1 MMMLDKKR
9 NKLLVVSAALLLFL
23 GLIYAYSVLLAPLK
37 VEFGWSVAQMT
48 LVFALSICSFTL
60 GSLAVGPLVRAK
72 KNAVAL
78 LAGAAMLAVGFLGT
92 ALASGGAALYMAY
105 AAYGVAASFGIGWVY
120 NVVIPTVTSWFPDKC
135 GFAQGVCLMGFGA
148 GGFVLGPVAT
158 QLYSALP
165 WRGTLVGFAVVFAA
179 LVAGGAAVLKAP
191 GDAEA
196 AELAALAAGADA
208 GAGAGDADAAEV
220 ADDRFVSSGQMLRT
234 PTFWLLYAFLFML
247 GSIGMGIT
255 GIGRELPLSLGASD
269 LAAAVVIGFVNVG
282 SGVGRLSCG
291 IALDKLGR
299 HRTMRI
305 IGFGGTVAPVVMIAS
320 LLSGSL
326 AVQAVAC
333 LLTGMSWGAAV
344 VTMPFVSRTEWGLA
358 NMAQNMAM
366 VNTYSIFASLVGSFG
381 AGMLYGACGSFLPV
395 LGIMTALGV
404 ASVLLANKLK

>member
-1 MMMLDKKR
+1 MLDKNR
-9 NKLLVVSAALLLFL
+9 NKLLVVSTALLLFL

-78 LAGAAMLAVGFLGT
+78 LAGAAMLAAGFLGT
-92 ALASGGAALYMAY
+92 AASSGTAALFMAY
-105 AAYGVAASFGIGWVY
+105 AAYGVVASFGIGWVY
-120 NVVIPTVTSWFPDKC
+120 NVVIPMVTSWFPDKC

-148 GGFVLGPVAT
+148 GGFVLGPVAA
-158 QLYSALP
+158 QLYSVLP
-165 WRGTLVGFAVVFAA
+165 WRATLVGFAVVFAA
-179 LVAGGAAVLKAP
+179 LVAGSAAALKSP

-196 AELAALAAGADA
+196 AELAARA
-208 GAGAGDADAAEV
+208 AGAGDAGAE
-220 ADDRFVSSGQMLRT
+220 ATDDRFVSTGQMLRT
-234 PTFWLLYAFLFML
+234 TTFWLLYAFLFML
-247 GSIGMGIT
+247 GSIGMGVT

-299 HRTMRI
+299 GRTMRI
-305 IGFGGTVAPVVMIAS
+305 IGFGGTAATVVMIAS

-326 AVQAVAC
+326 AVQAAAC

-344 VTMPFVSRTEWGLA
+344 VTMPFVSRTEWGQA

>member
-9 NKLLVVSAALLLFL
+9 NKLLVVSTALLLFL

-92 ALASGGAALYMAY
+92 AFASGGAALYMAY

-158 QLYSALP
+158 QLYSVLP

-179 LVAGGAAVLKAP
+179 LVAGSAAVLKAP

-196 AELAALAAGADA
+196 SELAALAAGADA
-208 GAGAGDADAAEV
+208 GAADAAEV

-305 IGFGGTVAPVVMIAS
+305 IGFGGTVAPIVMIAS

-326 AVQAVAC
+326 AIQAVAC

-381 AGMLYGACGSFLPV
+381 AGMLYGVCGSFLPV

>member
-1 MMMLDKKR
+1 MLDKKR
-9 NKLLVVSAALLLFL
+9 NKLLVVSTVLLLFL

-60 GSLAVGPLVRAK
+60 GSLAVGPLVRGK

-92 ALASGGAALYMAY
+92 ASASGAAALYMAY
-105 AAYGVAASFGIGWVY
+105 AAYGVVASFGIGWVY
-120 NVVIPTVTSWFPDKC
+120 NVVIPIVTSWFPDKC

-158 QLYSALP
+158 QLYSVLP
-165 WRGTLVGFAVVFAA
+165 WRGALVGFAIVFAM
-179 LVAGGAAVLKAP
+179 LVAGSAVVLKAP
-191 GDAEA
+191 GDEDAAELSAGADEAGAEA
-196 AELAALAAGADA
+196 A
-208 GAGAGDADAAEV
+208 
-220 ADDRFVSSGQMLRT
+220 DDSFISSGQMLRT

-255 GIGRELPLSLGASD
+255 GIGRELLLSLGASD

-291 IALDKLGR
+291 IALDRLGR
-299 HRTMRI
+299 GRTMRI
-305 IGFGGTVAPVVMIAS
+305 IGCGGTVAPLVMIAS

-326 AVQAVAC
+326 AVQAEAC
-333 LLTGMSWGAAV
+333 FLTGMSWGAAV
-344 VTMPFVSRTEWGLA
+344 VTMPFVSRTEWGQA

-395 LGIMTALGV
+395 LGVMTALGV
-404 ASVLLANKLK
+404 ASVLLADKLK

>member
-1 MMMLDKKR
+1 MLDKKR
-9 NKLLVVSAALLLFL
+9 SKLLVVSTALLLFL

-72 KNAVAL
+72 KNAAAL
-78 LAGAAMLAVGFLGT
+78 LAGAAMLAAGFLGT
-92 ALASGGAALYMAY
+92 AFASGGAALYMAY

-158 QLYSALP
+158 QLYSVLP

-179 LVAGGAAVLKAP
+179 LVAGSAAVLKAP

-196 AELAALAAGADA
+196 SELAALAAGAGDA
-208 GAGAGDADAAEV
+208 GAAEV

-291 IALDKLGR
+291 VALDKLGR

-305 IGFGGTVAPVVMIAS
+305 IGFGGTVATVVMIAS

-395 LGIMTALGV
+395 LGITTALGV
-404 ASVLLANKLK
+404 ASMLLANKLK

>member
-1 MMMLDKKR
+1 MMLDKKR
-9 NKLLVVSAALLLFL
+9 NKLLVVSTALLLFL

-78 LAGAAMLAVGFLGT
+78 LAGAAMLAAGFLGT
-92 ALASGGAALYMAY
+92 AAASGTAALFMAY
-105 AAYGVAASFGIGWVY
+105 AAYGVVASFGIGWVY
-120 NVVIPTVTSWFPDKC
+120 NVVIPMVTSWFPDKC

-148 GGFVLGPVAT
+148 GGFVLGPVAA
-158 QLYSALP
+158 QLYSVLP
-165 WRGTLVGFAVVFAA
+165 WRAALVGFAVVFAA
-179 LVAGGAAVLKAP
+179 LVAGSAAALKSP

-196 AELAALAAGADA
+196 AELAARA
-208 GAGAGDADAAEV
+208 AGAGDASAE
-220 ADDRFVSSGQMLRT
+220 ATDDRFVSTGQMLRT
-234 PTFWLLYAFLFML
+234 TTFWLLYAFLFML

-299 HRTMRI
+299 GRTMRI
-305 IGFGGTVAPVVMIAS
+305 IGFGGTAATVVMIAS

-344 VTMPFVSRTEWGLA
+344 VTMPFVSRTEWGQA

>member
-1 MMMLDKKR
+1 MLDKKR
-9 NKLLVVSAALLLFL
+9 NKLLVVSTALLLFL

-78 LAGAAMLAVGFLGT
+78 LAGAAMLAAGFLGT
-92 ALASGGAALYMAY
+92 AFASGGVALYMAY

-158 QLYSALP
+158 QLYSVLP
-165 WRGTLVGFAVVFAA
+165 WRGILVGFAVVFAA
-179 LVAGGAAVLKAP
+179 LVAGSAAVLKAP

-196 AELAALAAGADA
+196 SELAALAAGASDA
-208 GAGAGDADAAEV
+208 GVAEV

-305 IGFGGTVAPVVMIAS
+305 IGFGGSVAPAVMIAS

-395 LGIMTALGV
+395 LGIMTVLGV

>member
-1 MMMLDKKR
+1 MLDKKR
-9 NKLLVVSAALLLFL
+9 NKLLVVSTALLLFL

-78 LAGAAMLAVGFLGT
+78 LAGAAMLAAGFLGT
-92 ALASGGAALYMAY
+92 AFASGGVALYMAY

-158 QLYSALP
+158 QLYSVLP

-179 LVAGGAAVLKAP
+179 LVAGSAAVLKAP

-196 AELAALAAGADA
+196 SELAALAA

-234 PTFWLLYAFLFML
+234 PTFWLLYTFLFML

>member
-1 MMMLDKKR
+1 MLDKKR
-9 NKLLVVSAALLLFL
+9 SKLLVVSTALLLFL

-72 KNAVAL
+72 KNAAAL
-78 LAGAAMLAVGFLGT
+78 LAGAAMLAAGFLGT
-92 ALASGGAALYMAY
+92 AFASGGAALYMAY

-158 QLYSALP
+158 QLYSVLP

-179 LVAGGAAVLKAP
+179 LVAGSAAVLKAP

-196 AELAALAAGADA
+196 AELAAWA
-208 GAGAGDADAAEV
+208 AGAGDASTEAADE
-220 ADDRFVSSGQMLRT
+220 RFVSTGQMLRT
-234 PTFWLLYAFLFML
+234 TTFWLLYAFLFML

-291 IALDKLGR
+291 VALDKLGR

-305 IGFGGTVAPVVMIAS
+305 IGFGGTVATVVMIAS

-404 ASVLLANKLK
+404 ASMLLANKLK

>member
-1 MMMLDKKR
+1 MLDKKR
-9 NKLLVVSAALLLFL
+9 NKLLVVSTVLLLFL

-60 GSLAVGPLVRAK
+60 GSLAVGPLVRGK

-92 ALASGGAALYMAY
+92 ASASGAAALYMAY
-105 AAYGVAASFGIGWVY
+105 AAYGVVASFGIGWVY
-120 NVVIPTVTSWFPDKC
+120 NVVIPMVTSWFPDKC

-158 QLYSALP
+158 QLYSVLP
-165 WRGTLVGFAVVFAA
+165 WRGALVGFAIVFAM
-179 LVAGGAAVLKAP
+179 LVAGSAVVLKAP
-191 GDAEA
+191 GDEDAAELSAGADEAGAEA
-196 AELAALAAGADA
+196 A
-208 GAGAGDADAAEV
+208 
-220 ADDRFVSSGQMLRT
+220 DDSFISSGQMLRT

-255 GIGRELPLSLGASD
+255 GIGRELPLSLGVSD

-291 IALDKLGR
+291 IALDRLGR
-299 HRTMRI
+299 GRTMRI
-305 IGFGGTVAPVVMIAS
+305 IGCGGTVAPLVMIAS

-333 LLTGMSWGAAV
+333 FLTGMSWGAAV
-344 VTMPFVSRTEWGLA
+344 VTMPFVSRTEWGQA

-395 LGIMTALGV
+395 LGVMTALGV
-404 ASVLLANKLK
+404 ASVLLADKLK

>member
-9 NKLLVVSAALLLFL
+9 NILLVVSTALLLFL

-78 LAGAAMLAVGFLGT
+78 LAGAAMLAAGFLGT

-158 QLYSALP
+158 QLYSVLP

-179 LVAGGAAVLKAP
+179 LVAGSAAVLKAP

-196 AELAALAAGADA
+196 SELAALAAGAGDA
-208 GAGAGDADAAEV
+208 GAAEV
-220 ADDRFVSSGQMLRT
+220 ADNRFVSSGQMLRT

-305 IGFGGTVAPVVMIAS
+305 IGFGGTVAPAVMIAS

>member
-1 MMMLDKKR
+1 MLDKKR
-9 NKLLVVSAALLLFL
+9 NKLLVVSTALLLFL

-92 ALASGGAALYMAY
+92 AFASGGAALYMAY

-158 QLYSALP
+158 QLYSVLP

-179 LVAGGAAVLKAP
+179 LVAGSAAVLKAP

-196 AELAALAAGADA
+196 SELAALAAGA
-208 GAGAGDADAAEV
+208 GAGDASAAEV

>member
-1 MMMLDKKR
+1 MLDKKR
-9 NKLLVVSAALLLFL
+9 NKLLVVSTALLLFL

-78 LAGAAMLAVGFLGT
+78 LAGAAMLAAGFLGT

-158 QLYSALP
+158 QLYSVLP

-179 LVAGGAAVLKAP
+179 LVAGSAAVLKAP

-196 AELAALAAGADA
+196 SELAVLAA
-208 GAGAGDADAAEV
+208 GAGAGDAGAAEV

-305 IGFGGTVAPVVMIAS
+305 IGFGGTVAAAVMIAS

>member
-9 NKLLVVSAALLLFL
+9 NKLLVVSTVLLLFL

-60 GSLAVGPLVRAK
+60 GSLAVGPLVRGK

-92 ALASGGAALYMAY
+92 ASASGAAALYMAY
-105 AAYGVAASFGIGWVY
+105 AAYGVVASFGIGWVY
-120 NVVIPTVTSWFPDKC
+120 NVVIPMVTSWFPDKC

-158 QLYSALP
+158 QLYSVLP
-165 WRGTLVGFAVVFAA
+165 WRGALVGFAIVFAM
-179 LVAGGAAVLKAP
+179 LVAGSAVVLKAP
-191 GDAEA
+191 GDEDAAELSAGADEAGAEA
-196 AELAALAAGADA
+196 A
-208 GAGAGDADAAEV
+208 
-220 ADDRFVSSGQMLRT
+220 DDSFISSGQMLRT

-291 IALDKLGR
+291 IALDRLGR
-299 HRTMRI
+299 GRTMRI
-305 IGFGGTVAPVVMIAS
+305 IGCGGTVAPLVMIAS

-326 AVQAVAC
+326 AVQAEAC
-333 LLTGMSWGAAV
+333 FLTGMSWGAAV
-344 VTMPFVSRTEWGLA
+344 VTMPFVSRTEWGQA

-395 LGIMTALGV
+395 LGVMTALGV
-404 ASVLLANKLK
+404 ATVLLADKLK

>member
-1 MMMLDKKR
+1 MLDKKR
-9 NKLLVVSAALLLFL
+9 NKLLVVSTALLLFL

-37 VEFGWSVAQMT
+37 VEFGWSVAKMT

-72 KNAVAL
+72 KNTAAL
-78 LAGAAMLAVGFLGT
+78 LAGAAMLAAGFLGT
-92 ALASGGAALYMAY
+92 AASSGTAALFMAY
-105 AAYGVAASFGIGWVY
+105 AAYGVVASFGIGWVY
-120 NVVIPTVTSWFPDKC
+120 NVVIPMVTSWFPDKC

-148 GGFVLGPVAT
+148 GGFVLGPVAA
-158 QLYSALP
+158 QLYSVLP
-165 WRGTLVGFAVVFAA
+165 WRATLVGFAVVFAA
-179 LVAGGAAVLKAP
+179 LVAGSAAALKSP

-196 AELAALAAGADA
+196 AEFAARA
-208 GAGAGDADAAEV
+208 AGAGDTGAEA
-220 ADDRFVSSGQMLRT
+220 ADDRFVSTGQMLRT

-247 GSIGMGIT
+247 GSIGMGVT

-299 HRTMRI
+299 GRTMRI
-305 IGFGGTVAPVVMIAS
+305 IGLGGTAATVVMIAS

-326 AVQAVAC
+326 AVQAAAC

-344 VTMPFVSRTEWGLA
+344 VTMPFVSRAEWGQA

>member
-9 NKLLVVSAALLLFL
+9 NKLLVVSTALLLFL

-72 KNAVAL
+72 KNVVAL
-78 LAGAAMLAVGFLGT
+78 LAGAAILAAGFLGT

-158 QLYSALP
+158 QLYSVLP

-179 LVAGGAAVLKAP
+179 LVAGSAAVLKAP

-196 AELAALAAGADA
+196 SELATLAA
-208 GAGAGDADAAEV
+208 GAGAGDAGAAEV

-305 IGFGGTVAPVVMIAS
+305 IGFGGTVAPAVMIAS

>member
-1 MMMLDKKR
+1 MMLDKKR
-9 NKLLVVSAALLLFL
+9 NKLLVVSTALLLFL

-60 GSLAVGPLVRAK
+60 GSLAVGPLVRGQ
-72 KNAVAL
+72 KNAAAL
-78 LAGAAMLAVGFLGT
+78 LAGAAMLAAGFLGT
-92 ALASGGAALYMAY
+92 AAASGTAALFMAY
-105 AAYGVAASFGIGWVY
+105 AAYGVVASFGIGWVY
-120 NVVIPTVTSWFPDKC
+120 NVVIPMVTSWFPDKC

-158 QLYSALP
+158 QLYSVLP
-165 WRGTLVGFAVVFAA
+165 WRATLVGFAVAFAA
-179 LVAGGAAVLKAP
+179 LVAGSAAALKSP

-196 AELAALAAGADA
+196 AELAARA
-208 GAGAGDADAAEV
+208 AGAGDAGAEA
-220 ADDRFVSSGQMLRT
+220 ADDRFVSTGQMLRT
-234 PTFWLLYAFLFML
+234 TTFWLLYAFLFML

-269 LAAAVVIGFVNVG
+269 LAAAVVVGFVNVG

-299 HRTMRI
+299 GRTMRI
-305 IGFGGTVAPVVMIAS
+305 IGFGGTAATVVMIVS

-326 AVQAVAC
+326 AVQAAAC

-344 VTMPFVSRTEWGLA
+344 VTMPFVSRTEWGQA

-381 AGMLYGACGSFLPV
+381 AGMLYGVYGSFLPV

>member
-1 MMMLDKKR
+1 MLDKKR
-9 NKLLVVSAALLLFL
+9 NGLLAVSTALLLFL

-37 VEFGWSVAQMT
+37 IEFGWSVAQMT

-72 KNAVAL
+72 KNTVAL
-78 LAGAAMLAVGFLGT
+78 VAGAAMLAAGFLGT
-92 ALASGGAALYMAY
+92 ALASGASALY
-105 AAYGVAASFGIGWVY
+105 AAYASYGFAASFGIGWVY
-120 NVVIPTVTSWFPDKC
+120 NVVIPTVTSWFPDRC

-148 GGFVLGPVAT
+148 GGFVLGPLAA
-158 QLYSALP
+158 QLYSLLP
-165 WRGTLVGFAVVFAA
+165 WRATLMGFVVIFAT
-179 LVAGGAAVLKAP
+179 LVAGSALALKAP
-191 GDAEA
+191 TDDEA
-196 AELAALAAGADA
+196 SRLAARAAGA
-208 GAGAGDADAAEV
+208 GEAASDV
-220 ADDRFVSSGQMLRT
+220 SDDRFVSSSKMLRT

-291 IALDKLGR
+291 IALDRLGR
-299 HRTMRI
+299 HKTMRI
-305 IGFGGTVAPVVMIAS
+305 IGCGGTVAPLVMIAS

-344 VTMPFVSRTEWGLA
+344 VTMPFVSRTEWGQA
-358 NMAQNMAM
+358 NMAQNMAV

-381 AGMLYGACGSFLPV
+381 AGMLYGACASLLPV

-404 ASVLLANKLK
+404 ASVLLASKLQ

>member
-9 NKLLVVSAALLLFL
+9 NKLLVVSTALLLFL

-92 ALASGGAALYMAY
+92 AFASGGAALYMAY

-158 QLYSALP
+158 QLYSVLP

-196 AELAALAAGADA
+196 SELAALAAGA
-208 GAGAGDADAAEV
+208 GAGDASAAEV

>member
-1 MMMLDKKR
+1 MLDKKR
-9 NKLLVVSAALLLFL
+9 NKLLVVSTALLLFL

-78 LAGAAMLAVGFLGT
+78 LAGAAMLAAGFLGT
-92 ALASGGAALYMAY
+92 AAASGTAALFMAY
-105 AAYGVAASFGIGWVY
+105 AAYGVVASFGIGWVY
-120 NVVIPTVTSWFPDKC
+120 NVVIPMVTSWFPDKC

-158 QLYSALP
+158 QLYSVLP
-165 WRGTLVGFAVVFAA
+165 WRATLVGFAVVFAA
-179 LVAGGAAVLKAP
+179 LVAGSAAALKSP

-196 AELAALAAGADA
+196 AELAARA
-208 GAGAGDADAAEV
+208 AGAGDASAEA
-220 ADDRFVSSGQMLRT
+220 ADDRFVSTGQMLRT
-234 PTFWLLYAFLFML
+234 TTFWLLYAFLFML

-299 HRTMRI
+299 GRTMRI
-305 IGFGGTVAPVVMIAS
+305 IGFGGTAATVVMIAS

-326 AVQAVAC
+326 AVQAAAC

-344 VTMPFVSRTEWGLA
+344 VTMPFVSRTEWGQA

>member
-1 MMMLDKKR
+1 MLDKKR
-9 NKLLVVSAALLLFL
+9 NGLLAVSTALLLFL

-37 VEFGWSVAQMT
+37 IEFGWSVAQMT

-72 KNAVAL
+72 KNTVAL
-78 LAGAAMLAVGFLGT
+78 VAGAAMLAAGFLGT
-92 ALASGGAALYMAY
+92 ALASGASALY
-105 AAYGVAASFGIGWVY
+105 AAYASYGIAASFGIGWVY
-120 NVVIPTVTSWFPDKC
+120 NVVIPTVTSWFPDRC

-148 GGFVLGPVAT
+148 GGFVLGPLAA
-158 QLYSALP
+158 QLYSLLP
-165 WRGTLVGFAVVFAA
+165 WRATLMGFVVIFAT
-179 LVAGGAAVLKAP
+179 LVAGSALALKAP
-191 GDAEA
+191 TDDEA
-196 AELAALAAGADA
+196 SRLAARAAGA
-208 GAGAGDADAAEV
+208 GEAASDV
-220 ADDRFVSSGQMLRT
+220 SDDRFVSSSKMLRT

-291 IALDKLGR
+291 IALDRLGR
-299 HRTMRI
+299 HKTMRI
-305 IGFGGTVAPVVMIAS
+305 IGYGGTVAPLVMIAS

-344 VTMPFVSRTEWGLA
+344 VTMPFVSRTEWGQA
-358 NMAQNMAM
+358 NMAQNMAV

-381 AGMLYGACGSFLPV
+381 AGMLYGACASLLPV

-404 ASVLLANKLK
+404 ASVLLASKLQ

>member
-1 MMMLDKKR
+1 MLDKKR
-9 NKLLVVSAALLLFL
+9 NKLLVVSTALLLFL

-196 AELAALAAGADA
+196 SELAALAA

-395 LGIMTALGV
+395 LGIMTVLGV

>member
-1 MMMLDKKR
+1 MLDKKR
-9 NKLLVVSAALLLFL
+9 NKLLVVSTALLLFL

-78 LAGAAMLAVGFLGT
+78 LAGAAMLAAGFLGT
-92 ALASGGAALYMAY
+92 AAASGTAALFMAY
-105 AAYGVAASFGIGWVY
+105 AAYGVVASFGIGWVY
-120 NVVIPTVTSWFPDKC
+120 NVVIPMVTSWFPDKC

-158 QLYSALP
+158 QLYSVLP
-165 WRGTLVGFAVVFAA
+165 WRATLVGFAVVFAA
-179 LVAGGAAVLKAP
+179 LVAGSVAALKSP

-196 AELAALAAGADA
+196 AELAARA
-208 GAGAGDADAAEV
+208 AGAGDAGAEA
-220 ADDRFVSSGQMLRT
+220 ADDRFVSTGQMLRT
-234 PTFWLLYAFLFML
+234 TTFWLLYAFLFML

-299 HRTMRI
+299 GRTMRI
-305 IGFGGTVAPVVMIAS
+305 IGFGGTAATVVMIAS

-344 VTMPFVSRTEWGLA
+344 VTMPFVSRTEWGQA

-395 LGIMTALGV
+395 LGIMAALGV

>member
-9 NKLLVVSAALLLFL
+9 NKLLVVSTALLLFL

-78 LAGAAMLAVGFLGT
+78 LAGAAMLAAGFLGT

-120 NVVIPTVTSWFPDKC
+120 NVVIPMVTSWFPDKC

-158 QLYSALP
+158 QLYSVLP

-179 LVAGGAAVLKAP
+179 LVAGSAAVLKAP

-196 AELAALAAGADA
+196 SELAALAV
-208 GAGAGDADAAEV
+208 GAGDAGAAEV

-291 IALDKLGR
+291 IALDKLGC

-305 IGFGGTVAPVVMIAS
+305 IGFGGTVAPAVMIAS

-344 VTMPFVSRTEWGLA
+344 VTMPFVSRTEWGQA

>member
-9 NKLLVVSAALLLFL
+9 NKLLVVSTVLLLFL

-60 GSLAVGPLVRAK
+60 GSLAVGPLVRGK

-92 ALASGGAALYMAY
+92 ASASGAAALYMAF
-105 AAYGVAASFGIGWVY
+105 AAYGVVASFGIGWVY
-120 NVVIPTVTSWFPDKC
+120 NVVIPMVTSWFPDKC

-158 QLYSALP
+158 QLYSVLP
-165 WRGTLVGFAVVFAA
+165 WRGALVGFAIVFAM
-179 LVAGGAAVLKAP
+179 LVAGSAVVLKAP
-191 GDAEA
+191 GDEDAAELSAGADEAGAEA
-196 AELAALAAGADA
+196 A
-208 GAGAGDADAAEV
+208 
-220 ADDRFVSSGQMLRT
+220 DDSFISSGQMLRT

-291 IALDKLGR
+291 IALDRLGR
-299 HRTMRI
+299 GRTMRI
-305 IGFGGTVAPVVMIAS
+305 IGCGGTVAPLVMIAS

-326 AVQAVAC
+326 AVQAEAC
-333 LLTGMSWGAAV
+333 FLTGMSWGAAV
-344 VTMPFVSRTEWGLA
+344 VTMPFVSRTEWGQA

-395 LGIMTALGV
+395 LGVMTALGV
-404 ASVLLANKLK
+404 ASVLLADKLK

>member
-1 MMMLDKKR
+1 MLDKKR
-9 NKLLVVSAALLLFL
+9 SKLLVVSTALLLFL

-72 KNAVAL
+72 KNAAAL
-78 LAGAAMLAVGFLGT
+78 LAGAAMLAAGFLGT
-92 ALASGGAALYMAY
+92 AFASGGAALYMAY

-158 QLYSALP
+158 QLYSVLP

-179 LVAGGAAVLKAP
+179 LVAGSAAVLKAP

-196 AELAALAAGADA
+196 SELAALAAGDA
-208 GAGAGDADAAEV
+208 GAAEV

-305 IGFGGTVAPVVMIAS
+305 IGFGGTVATVVMIAS

-344 VTMPFVSRTEWGLA
+344 VTMPFVSRTEWGQA

-404 ASVLLANKLK
+404 ASMLLANKLK

>member
-1 MMMLDKKR
+1 MLDKKR
-9 NKLLVVSAALLLFL
+9 NKLLVVSTALLLFL

-78 LAGAAMLAVGFLGT
+78 LAGAAMLAAGFLGT

-158 QLYSALP
+158 QLYSVLP

-179 LVAGGAAVLKAP
+179 LVAGSAAVLKAP

-196 AELAALAAGADA
+196 SELAALAAGA
-208 GAGAGDADAAEV
+208 GAGDAGAAEV
-220 ADDRFVSSGQMLRT
+220 TDDCFVSSGQMLRT

-305 IGFGGTVAPVVMIAS
+305 IGFGGAVAPAVMIAS

-366 VNTYSIFASLVGSFG
+366 VNTYSIFASLAGSFG
-381 AGMLYGACGSFLPV
+381 AGILYGACGSFLPV

>member
-1 MMMLDKKR
+1 MLDKKR
-9 NKLLVVSAALLLFL
+9 NKLLVVSTALLLFL

-78 LAGAAMLAVGFLGT
+78 LAGAAMLAAGFLGT

-158 QLYSALP
+158 QLYSVLP

-179 LVAGGAAVLKAP
+179 LVAGSAAVLKAP

-196 AELAALAAGADA
+196 AELAALAAGTGDA
-208 GAGAGDADAAEV
+208 GAEA
-220 ADDRFVSSGQMLRT
+220 ADDRFVSTGQMLRT

-305 IGFGGTVAPVVMIAS
+305 IGFGGTVAPAVMIAS

-366 VNTYSIFASLVGSFG
+366 VNTYSIFASLAGSFG

>member
-1 MMMLDKKR
+1 MLDKKR
-9 NKLLVVSAALLLFL
+9 NKLLVVSTALLLFL

-60 GSLAVGPLVRAK
+60 GSLAVGPLVRTK

-92 ALASGGAALYMAY
+92 AFASGGAALYMAY
-105 AAYGVAASFGIGWVY
+105 VAYGVAASFGIGWVY

-158 QLYSALP
+158 QLYSVLP

-196 AELAALAAGADA
+196 AELAALAAGADT
-208 GAGAGDADAAEV
+208 GDADAAEV

-320 LLSGSL
+320 LISGSL

-381 AGMLYGACGSFLPV
+381 AGMLYGVCGSFLPV

>member
-1 MMMLDKKR
+1 MLDKKR
-9 NKLLVVSAALLLFL
+9 NKLLVVSTALLLFL

-72 KNAVAL
+72 KNAVTL
-78 LAGAAMLAVGFLGT
+78 LAGAAMLAAGFLGT
-92 ALASGGAALYMAY
+92 AFASGGAALYMAY

-158 QLYSALP
+158 QLYSVLP

-196 AELAALAAGADA
+196 SELAALAAGAGDA
-208 GAGAGDADAAEV
+208 SDADAAEV

-247 GSIGMGIT
+247 GIIGMGIT

-381 AGMLYGACGSFLPV
+381 AGMLYGVCGSFLPV
-395 LGIMTALGV
+395 LGIMTVLGV

>member
-1 MMMLDKKR
+1 MLDKKR
-9 NKLLVVSAALLLFL
+9 NKLLVVSTALLLFL

-78 LAGAAMLAVGFLGT
+78 LAGAAMLAAGFLGT
-92 ALASGGAALYMAY
+92 ALASGGVALYMAY

-158 QLYSALP
+158 QLYSVLP

-196 AELAALAAGADA
+196 AELAALTA

-234 PTFWLLYAFLFML
+234 PTFWLLYTFLFML

>member
-1 MMMLDKKR
+1 MLDKKR
-9 NKLLVVSAALLLFL
+9 NKLLVVSTALLLFL

-78 LAGAAMLAVGFLGT
+78 LAGAAMLAAGFLGT
-92 ALASGGAALYMAY
+92 AAASGTAALYMAY
-105 AAYGVAASFGIGWVY
+105 AAYGVVASFGIGWVY
-120 NVVIPTVTSWFPDKC
+120 NVAIPMVSSWFPDKC

-158 QLYSALP
+158 QLYSVLP
-165 WRGTLVGFAVVFAA
+165 WRAALVGFAVVFAA
-179 LVAGGAAVLKAP
+179 LVAGSAAALKSP

-196 AELAALAAGADA
+196 AELAARA
-208 GAGAGDADAAEV
+208 AGAGDAGAEA
-220 ADDRFVSSGQMLRT
+220 ADDRFVSTGQMLRT
-234 PTFWLLYAFLFML
+234 TTFWLLYAFLFML

-299 HRTMRI
+299 GRTMRI
-305 IGFGGTVAPVVMIAS
+305 IGFGGIAATVVMIAS

-326 AVQAVAC
+326 AVQAAAC

-344 VTMPFVSRTEWGLA
+344 VTMPFVSRTEWGQA

-381 AGMLYGACGSFLPV
+381 AGMLYGACGSFLPI
-395 LGIMTALGV
+395 LGIMAALGV

>member
-1 MMMLDKKR
+1 MLDKKR
-9 NKLLVVSAALLLFL
+9 NKLLVVSTALLLFL

-78 LAGAAMLAVGFLGT
+78 LAGAAMLAAGFLGT
-92 ALASGGAALYMAY
+92 AFASGGAALYMAY

-158 QLYSALP
+158 QLYSVLP

-179 LVAGGAAVLKAP
+179 LVAGSAAALKAP
-191 GDAEA
+191 GDAEVS
-196 AELAALAAGADA
+196 ELAALA
-208 GAGAGDADAAEV
+208 AGAGDADAAEV

>member
-1 MMMLDKKR
+1 MLDKKR
-9 NKLLVVSAALLLFL
+9 NKLLVVSTALLLFL

-78 LAGAAMLAVGFLGT
+78 LAGAAMLAAGFLGT
-92 ALASGGAALYMAY
+92 AFASGGAALYMAY

-148 GGFVLGPVAT
+148 GGFVLGPVVT
-158 QLYSALP
+158 QLYSVLP

-179 LVAGGAAVLKAP
+179 LVAGSAAALKAP

-196 AELAALAAGADA
+196 SELAALA
-208 GAGAGDADAAEV
+208 AGAGDADAAEV

-234 PTFWLLYAFLFML
+234 PTFWLLYTFLFML

-395 LGIMTALGV
+395 LGIMTVLGV

>member
-1 MMMLDKKR
+1 MLDKKR
-9 NKLLVVSAALLLFL
+9 NKLLVVSTALLLFL

-92 ALASGGAALYMAY
+92 AFASGGAALYMAY

-158 QLYSALP
+158 QLYSVLP

-196 AELAALAAGADA
+196 SELAALAAGAGA

-255 GIGRELPLSLGASD
+255 GIGRELPLSLGASG

-305 IGFGGTVAPVVMIAS
+305 IGFGGTVAPIVMIAS

>member
-9 NKLLVVSAALLLFL
+9 NKLLVVSTVLLLFL

-48 LVFALSICSFTL
+48 FVFALSICSFTL
-60 GSLAVGPLVRAK
+60 GSLAVGPLVREK

-92 ALASGGAALYMAY
+92 ASASGAAALYMAY
-105 AAYGVAASFGIGWVY
+105 AAYGVVASFGIGWVY
-120 NVVIPTVTSWFPDKC
+120 NVVIPIVTSWFPDKC

-158 QLYSALP
+158 QLYSVLP
-165 WRGTLVGFAVVFAA
+165 WRGALVGFAIVFAM
-179 LVAGGAAVLKAP
+179 LVAGSAVVLKAP
-191 GDAEA
+191 GDEDAAELSAGADEAGAEA
-196 AELAALAAGADA
+196 A
-208 GAGAGDADAAEV
+208 
-220 ADDRFVSSGQMLRT
+220 DDSFISSGQMLRT

-291 IALDKLGR
+291 IALDRLGR
-299 HRTMRI
+299 GRTMRI
-305 IGFGGTVAPVVMIAS
+305 IGCGGTVAPLVMIAS

-333 LLTGMSWGAAV
+333 FLTGMSWGAAV
-344 VTMPFVSRTEWGLA
+344 VTMPFVSRIEWGQA
-358 NMAQNMAM
+358 NMAQIMAM

-395 LGIMTALGV
+395 LGVMTALGV
-404 ASVLLANKLK
+404 ASVLLADKLK

>member
-1 MMMLDKKR
+1 MLDKKR
-9 NKLLVVSAALLLFL
+9 NKLLVVSTALLLFL

-78 LAGAAMLAVGFLGT
+78 LAGAAMLAAGFLGT
-92 ALASGGAALYMAY
+92 AFASGGVALYMAY

-120 NVVIPTVTSWFPDKC
+120 NVVIPTVTSWFPDKY

-158 QLYSALP
+158 QLYSVLP

-179 LVAGGAAVLKAP
+179 LVAGSAAVLKAP

-196 AELAALAAGADA
+196 AELAALAAGAGDA
-208 GAGAGDADAAEV
+208 SDADAAEV

-234 PTFWLLYAFLFML
+234 PTFWLLYTFLFML

>member
-1 MMMLDKKR
+1 MMLDKKR
-9 NKLLVVSAALLLFL
+9 NKLLVVSTALLLFL

-72 KNAVAL
+72 KNAAAL
-78 LAGAAMLAVGFLGT
+78 LAGAAMLTVGFLGT
-92 ALASGGAALYMAY
+92 AAASGTAALYMAY
-105 AAYGVAASFGIGWVY
+105 AAYGVVASFGIGWVY
-120 NVVIPTVTSWFPDKC
+120 NVVIPMVTSWFPDKC

-158 QLYSALP
+158 QLYSVLP
-165 WRGTLVGFAVVFAA
+165 WRAALVGLAVVFAA
-179 LVAGGAAVLKAP
+179 LVAGSAAALKSP

-196 AELAALAAGADA
+196 AELAA
-208 GAGAGDADAAEV
+208 GAGDASTEV
-220 ADDRFVSSGQMLRT
+220 ADDRFVSTGQMLRT
-234 PTFWLLYAFLFML
+234 TTFWLLYAFLFML

-299 HRTMRI
+299 GRTMRI
-305 IGFGGTVAPVVMIAS
+305 IGFGGTAATVVMIAS

-326 AVQAVAC
+326 AVQAAAC

-344 VTMPFVSRTEWGLA
+344 VTMPFVSRTEWGQA

-366 VNTYSIFASLVGSFG
+366 VNTYSIFASLAGSFG
-381 AGMLYGACGSFLPV
+381 AGMLYGVCGSFLPV

-404 ASVLLANKLK
+404 ASVLLADKLK

>member
-1 MMMLDKKR
+1 MLDKKR
-9 NKLLVVSAALLLFL
+9 NKLLVVSTALLLFL

-92 ALASGGAALYMAY
+92 AFASGGAALYMAY

-158 QLYSALP
+158 QLYSVLP

-196 AELAALAAGADA
+196 DELAALAA

-320 LLSGSL
+320 PLSGSL

-381 AGMLYGACGSFLPV
+381 AGMLYGVCGSFLPV

>member
-1 MMMLDKKR
+1 MLDKKR
-9 NKLLVVSAALLLFL
+9 NKLLVVSTALLLFL

-78 LAGAAMLAVGFLGT
+78 LAGAAMLAAGFLGT
-92 ALASGGAALYMAY
+92 AFASGGAALYMAY

-158 QLYSALP
+158 QLYSVLP

-179 LVAGGAAVLKAP
+179 LVAGSAAVLKAP

-196 AELAALAAGADA
+196 SELAALAAGA
-208 GAGAGDADAAEV
+208 GDADASEV

-305 IGFGGTVAPVVMIAS
+305 IGFGGTVAPAVMIAS
-320 LLSGSL
+320 LLSSSL